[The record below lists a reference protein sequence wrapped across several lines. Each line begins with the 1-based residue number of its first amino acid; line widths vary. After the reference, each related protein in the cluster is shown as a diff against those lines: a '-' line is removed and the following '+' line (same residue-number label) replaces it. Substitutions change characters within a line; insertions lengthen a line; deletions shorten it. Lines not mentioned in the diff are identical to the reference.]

1 MCSENAKL
9 MICLIF
15 GLIIT
20 LLAQMIT
27 LVTLACL
34 GYLSQTLYIVYALLG
49 ATTAGIYVMIDIIYI
64 MIPGGADLD
73 DYIYYSLML
82 YVDIIRL
89 FIYILAIFGS
99 KK

>member
-27 LVTLACL
+27 LVTLAC
-34 GYLSQTLYIVYALLG
+34 QTLYIVYALLG